1 MCRKLAR
8 SVCVNGVR
16 AGKDGRCQWPGF
28 GENRRVLRWIIERCE
43 NRGAGVES
51 PIGLLPDPKDI
62 DVSGLDITEDTMQT
76 LLSIDAGQ
84 WLDEMN
90 SIGEYLEEFG
100 DRLPEDL
107 RQEHQRVLDA
117 VKQANQS

>member
-1 MCRKLAR
+1 M
-8 SVCVNGVR
+8 
-16 AGKDGRCQWPGF
+16 
-28 GENRRVLRWIIERCE
+28 
-43 NRGAGVES
+43 
-51 PIGLLPDPKDI
+51 LPDPKDI

>member
-1 MCRKLAR
+1 M
-8 SVCVNGVR
+8 
-16 AGKDGRCQWPGF
+16 
-28 GENRRVLRWIIERCE
+28 
-43 NRGAGVES
+43 
-51 PIGLLPDPKDI
+51 LPEPKDI

-76 LLSIDAGQ
+76 LLSINAEQ

-90 SIGEYLEEFG
+90 SIGEYLEEYG
-100 DRLPEDL
+100 DRLPDDL